1 MARIDAGDGPGSG
14 HRFGHFV
21 AVLTYVW
28 TAGRDLLNLVGFD
41 YGALYTP
48 AHFAACDAL
57 DDALADGRSAQND
70 RVGLHF
76 AGAFARE
83 PRGRRPGAW
92 FFPNV
97 PQVLLRMLNLDPDTT
112 PDFETAQQE
121 AFRDLF
127 ADNAGMP
134 AFSRDRVLEFFGY
147 AAGGGGGREP
157 LSACKY
163 RWALTYAQLLEVPF
177 PRVRAALAD
186 ILRGRPRMDEVSEHG
201 EGDYLMRLAHVQK
214 MAEYVANLVAQGADS
229 EAGVLCLLRI
239 GANDP
244 KTGLPLE
251 RVHEQLKVSDD
262 GHRLERVS
270 AQSDSAA
277 MAFWA
282 EHGAT
287 TLRLRYLS
295 AAPTERKWHFS
306 CELAAGR
313 CVPASNVFAASL
325 NVTAVGEGSGGW

>member
-1 MARIDAGDGPGSG
+1 MQCIFSDLVAPQSSQHLSIARARAG
-14 HRFGHFV
+14 
-21 AVLTYVW
+21 
-28 TAGRDLLNLVGFD
+28 LV
-41 YGALYTP
+41 T
-48 AHFAACDAL
+48 
-57 DDALADGRSAQND
+57 R
-70 RVGLHF
+70 
-76 AGAFARE
+76 
-83 PRGRRPGAW
+83 
-92 FFPNV
+92 
-97 PQVLLRMLNLDPDTT
+97 RMLNLDPDTT
-112 PDFETAQQE
+112 DDFETAQQE

-134 AFSRDRVLEFFGY
+134 AFSRDRVLESFGY
-147 AAGGGGGREP
+147 APGGGGGREP
-157 LSACKY
+157 LSACKH

-186 ILRGRPRMDEVSEHG
+186 VLRGRPRMDEVSEHG